1 LDHLESANSLN
12 SSPQLTVRR
21 EGRHKTTRLATTARR
36 PPQRPR
42 AHVMPTRR
50 ANTRAFVAAV
60 AACALTAAF
69 AAPAP
74 TTPRNPAA
82 PREAVPSSLPR
93 PTRAVFPSPRAFPP
107 LGADRDRALP
117 SGGET
122 APGAPDPLS
131 VPFRQTPTYHPAY
144 VPGGYASLGPHAS
157 RVATAT
163 VSAGFGGDFL
173 YGFRSVV
180 AVYPSALDRD
190 DAPRHPIVAWGS
202 GAHNSCGH
210 VDNVE
215 VMTHLASWG
224 FVALCP
230 ETFPEPYPGDERA
243 LLGAMLWAL
252 HRDDDPSSML
262 HRRVSHDGLGMAG
275 YSLGGGRIVRG
286 LADAHSRRRSDGDG
300 LDGFDGDVPAPGAAM
315 TTFPAIPATVPAIP
329 ATVFR
334 VNASTSADVS
344 IRPRSGRASAT
355 CVDVACV
362 ASLCGAAVTLQ
373 GWNEGPGGGFRAP
386 FLSLTTD
393 DDPVAGP
400 WSETQ
405 LPVFEAAGGAKL
417 MGVIAAGGH
426 NLGPHYWLG
435 WTVAFLLSQL
445 TGDDDAR
452 RAVWGTPGP
461 EGSPPFAGH
470 PNVARAWRRFEGAES
485 GRDVETFR
493 FVDEEDEEACGFGL
507 GALAMSC

>member
-1 LDHLESANSLN
+1 
-12 SSPQLTVRR
+12 
-21 EGRHKTTRLATTARR
+21 
-36 PPQRPR
+36 
-42 AHVMPTRR
+42 M
-50 ANTRAFVAAV
+50 AAV

-93 PTRAVFPSPRAFPP
+93 PTRAIFLPSRLPSARRRPRPRAPFRR
-107 LGADRDRALP
+107 RDR
-117 SGGET
+117 SGR
-122 APGAPDPLS
+122 PDPVS
-131 VPFRQTPTYHPAY
+131 VPFRQTD
-144 VPGGYASLGPHAS
+144 VPPRVRSRWVREPGPHVS
-157 RVATAT
+157 RATAT
-163 VSAGFGGDFL
+163 VSAGFDGDFL

-262 HRRVSHDGLGMAG
+262 HRRVARDGLGMAG

-286 LADAHSRRRSDGDG
+286 LADANSRRRSDGDG
-300 LDGFDGDVPAPGAAM
+300 FDGFDGFDGDVPAPGAAM
-315 TTFPAIPATVPAIP
+315 TTVSAIPATVPAIPATVPAIPAPGAAIPATVPAIPATVSAIP

-344 IRPRSGRASAT
+344 IRPVQARFDDG
-355 CVDVACV
+355 VDRV
-362 ASLCGAAVTLQ
+362 ASLVCGAAVTLQ